1 MNGNGATLGRL
12 LLAVA
17 VALGGWFI
25 GNGFIRAR
33 LGDQF
38 VTVKGVSEREAK
50 ADLALWPL
58 SYVAT
63 SDDLAAAQAR
73 IEKSRATVVRFLAA
87 QNLDT
92 TTVELQDLQVADR
105 LANPYGQQ
113 GSTTSR
119 YIITQRLMV
128 RSNEPEKVLAAH
140 QKVGALVQAGV
151 VLGTGGGYGD
161 NTPVYLFT
169 RLNDLKPEM
178 IAEAT
183 ARAREAATQ
192 FSKDAK
198 SRLGGIRRANQGVF
212 VILPR
217 DQAPGIQE
225 ERQLHKML
233 RVVTTID
240 YYLKG

>member
-1 MNGNGATLGRL
+1 MNVNNLGMWGL
-12 LLAVA
+12 ALAVLA
-17 VALGGWFI
+17 GGWFI
-25 GNGFIRAR
+25 GDGFARSR
-33 LGDQF
+33 LGDRY
-38 VTVKGVSEREAK
+38 VTVKGVSEREVQ

-63 SDDLAAAQAR
+63 SDNLGQAQAT
-73 IEKSRATVVRFLAA
+73 IETSRRTVLRFLAA
-87 QNLDT
+87 QAIDT
-92 TTVELQDLQVADR
+92 SGVDLQDLQVADR

-113 GSTTSR
+113 GPSSSR

-128 RSNEPEKVLAAH
+128 RSNDPAVVLAAH

-151 VLGTGGGYGD
+151 VLGSGTGYGD
-161 NTPVYLFT
+161 NTPTFLFT

-183 ARAREAATQ
+183 ARAREAASQ
-192 FSKDAK
+192 FAKDA
-198 SRLGGIRRANQGVF
+198 SSSLGGIRRANQGVF

-233 RVVTTID
+233 RVVTTVD
-240 YYLKG
+240 YYLR

>member
-1 MNGNGATLGRL
+1 MEGRASTLAL
-12 LLAVA
+12 WALAIAVVA
-17 VALGGWFI
+17 GGWFI
-25 GNGFIRAR
+25 GDGFARAR
-33 LGDQF
+33 LGDRF
-38 VTVKGVSEREAK
+38 VTVKGVSEREVD

-63 SDDLAAAQAR
+63 SDDLGQAQAK
-73 IEKSRATVVRFLAA
+73 IESSRRKVMRFLYA
-87 QNLDT
+87 QAIDT
-92 TTVELQDLQVADR
+92 SQVELQDLQVADR

-113 GSTTSR
+113 GNTTSR

-128 RSNEPEKVLAAH
+128 RSSDPSVVLAAH
-140 QKVGALVQAGV
+140 QKVGALVEAGV
-151 VLGTGGGYGD
+151 VLGSGTGYGD
-161 NTPVYLFT
+161 NTPTFLFT

-183 ARAREAATQ
+183 GRAREAAAQ
-192 FSKDAK
+192 FAKDSR

-225 ERQLHKML
+225 ERQLHKVL
-233 RVVTTID
+233 RVVTTVD